1 MASKQLQSIMESIP
15 SATAQSP
22 IDQMAKEIET
32 IEKKSDT
39 PIKYVKIVATATP
52 DIKEELKQLAKNLG
66 VTETAIILQALKNF
80 GFQSID
86 KHMLVD
92 KRKLR

>member
-1 MASKQLQSIMESIP
+1 MASKQLQSIMEAIP

-22 IDQMAKEIET
+22 IEKMAKAIQA
-32 IEKKSDT
+32 IDKT
-39 PIKYVKIVATATP
+39 PDKQAKYVKIVATATQE
-52 DIKEELKQLAKNLG
+52 IKDELKQLAKNLG

-80 GFQSID
+80 GFQSVD
-86 KHMLVD
+86 ESMLID